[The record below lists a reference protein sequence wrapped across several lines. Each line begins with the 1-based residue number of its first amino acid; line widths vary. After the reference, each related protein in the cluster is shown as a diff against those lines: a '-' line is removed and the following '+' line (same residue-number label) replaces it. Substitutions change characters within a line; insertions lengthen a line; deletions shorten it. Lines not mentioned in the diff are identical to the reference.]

1 MKKFF
6 TYSLALIGMLMC
18 SMGANA
24 QETTQYR
31 PNFDDFVVE
40 GQINGNCSWDA
51 ATKTITWD
59 SPSGNNVLN
68 VKFTGLPEGKMPAG
82 TKFVVKAKLVND
94 AKSFRMFIGG
104 DCKAD
109 CGDGENVMELTAEK
123 VISEWRVGGPGY
135 QTAEELQ
142 GNGGIEIE
150 DIYIERPNGTIA
162 EDPLPSII
170 PEPAAGANDQRI
182 SVDMSALQEN
192 WGQGVY
198 DPTTHL
204 YTANAGYANL
214 MDLAELVN
222 MDSKYKRVVVNV
234 SYVNTD
240 PESCRFCTGDGATLR
255 IVLLKEGINEIEI
268 TSADDLSRVR
278 IGGRGAGH
286 KMVIHYIYADNNTA
300 TAINNVAVESAADAQ
315 LYNAAGQKVGK
326 NYKGLVMQ
334 KNGKKWMQK

>member
-1 MKKFF
+1 MKKIF
-6 TYSLALIGMLMC
+6 TYSLAFIGMMMC
-18 SMGANA
+18 SIGANA
-24 QETTQYR
+24 QETTIYR
-31 PNFDDFVVE
+31 PSFDDFVD
-40 GQINGNCSWDA
+40 GDKINGDCTWDA
-51 ATKTITWD
+51 TTKTISWT
-59 SPSGNNVLN
+59 SANGNNVLN

-94 AKSFRMFIGG
+94 AKSFRMFIGD

-109 CGDGENVMELTAEK
+109 CGEGENVFELTAEK
-123 VISEWRVGGPGY
+123 IITQWRVGGPGW

-142 GNGGIEIE
+142 GTGGIEIE

-255 IVLLKEGINEIEI
+255 TVLLKEGINEIEI

-286 KMVIHYIYADNNTA
+286 KMVIHYIYADNSTA
-300 TAINNVAVESAADAQ
+300 TAINNVAAETAADGQ
-315 LYNAAGQKVGK
+315 KFNLAGQKVGK
-326 NYKGLVMQ
+326 NAKGLYIM
-334 KNGKKWMQK
+334 NGKKYIKK